1 MRLPK
6 SSTFKTRSQ
15 RPPSTR
21 TRTSAMMTLPV
32 RTRRNQLKLAKSKIE
47 NIMNVRTYRPPT
59 EMLTFSKKPT
69 LLTEKS
75 AAAIIY
81 LVKGPGGETRVLKVL
96 RDFPP
101 APKMV
106 KEYKKLEVLGKV
118 GISPKVYRIGLWK
131 PSGSG
136 APGSPAANQ
145 PLVAIE
151 QQVLDG
157 DIEELLLKRIPKL
170 PIDQQ
175 RKVKKSFCS
184 KLKILLNKIWKVG
197 LYHGDLHHGNIMYT
211 LDEKT
216 NTLKLYLIDV
226 ETVHTNKYKPGNR
239 QLKEIDIWGTFKNK
253 QTWMNAPIHKWMKN
267 VCKFDKRAFERS
279 YSRRTINA
287 NEGKQNYDALM
298 KYIGMES
305 YRRGNHER
313 SQSLRPVSA
322 LSTKQ
327 PGVNEYY
334 RTRLSLRPT
343 APSINHQ

>member
-1 MRLPK
+1 
-6 SSTFKTRSQ
+6 
-15 RPPSTR
+15 
-21 TRTSAMMTLPV
+21 
-32 RTRRNQLKLAKSKIE
+32 
-47 NIMNVRTYRPPT
+47 MNVRTYIPPT
-59 EMLTFSKKPT
+59 EKLTFSKKPT
-69 LLTEKS
+69 LLTNKS

-81 LVKGPGGETRVLKVL
+81 LVKGPGGENRVLKVL

-118 GISPKVYRIGLWK
+118 GISPKVYRIGLWN
-131 PSGSG
+131 P
-136 APGSPAANQ
+136 PGSAQ

-175 RKVKKSFCS
+175 RIVKKSVCS
-184 KLKILLNKIWKVG
+184 KLKRLLNKIWKTG

-216 NTLKLYLIDV
+216 NKLKLYLIDV

-253 QTWMNAPIHKWMKN
+253 QTWMNAPIHQWMKS
-267 VCKFDKRAFERS
+267 VCKFDKRAFEKS

-298 KYIGMES
+298 KYMGHAS
-305 YRRGNHER
+305 YRRGNHDR

-322 LSTKQ
+322 LSNRQ
-327 PGVNEYY
+327 PGVNENY
-334 RTRLSLRPT
+334 RSRLSLRPIT
-343 APSINHQ
+343 PNINTSNK